1 MAEEA
6 TATTQEATTEEP
18 HGAEEVDYKALY
30 EKTLKES
37 RKWEQRSKDNAEK
50 AKKLDELTAGEESLE
65 DRIAK
70 LEAENKRLHDEKERA
85 ALVAKV
91 AAETGLSE
99 SIVATLAGTDEET
112 LKEQAEAIA
121 ALKPKG
127 APYVPE
133 AGKFPADQGSAKSNA
148 EKFGDV
154 VEQFFATN

>member
-6 TATTQEATTEEP
+6 TATQEAAETEA
-18 HGAEEVDYKALY
+18 HAEEQVDYKALY

-70 LEAENKRLHDEKERA
+70 LEAENKRLHDEKTRA

-91 AAETGLSE
+91 AEETGIAE
-99 SIVATLAGTDEET
+99 SIVATLNAADEDT
-112 LKEQAEAIA
+112 LKSQAEAIA
-121 ALKPKG
+121 ALKPAG
-127 APYVPE
+127 APMVPE
-133 AGKFPADQGSAKSNA
+133 AGKFASEKADKSN
-148 EKFGDV
+148 GDV
-154 VEQFFATN
+154 FAELVGDMFSK